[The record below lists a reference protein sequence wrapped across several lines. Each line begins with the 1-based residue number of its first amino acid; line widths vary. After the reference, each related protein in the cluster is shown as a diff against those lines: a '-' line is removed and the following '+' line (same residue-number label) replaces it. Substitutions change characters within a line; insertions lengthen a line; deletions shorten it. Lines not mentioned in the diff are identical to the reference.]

1 MFNGKPFNQIGHAA
15 ISKPGFCHWQTNW
28 FDLTSGDSVAWRFS
42 INEIVKRT
50 VRGGDIAINH
60 KRAPASKCSP
70 GESR

>member
-42 INEIVKRT
+42 IN
-50 VRGGDIAINH
+50 
-60 KRAPASKCSP
+60 
-70 GESR
+70 